1 MTARMSTK
9 NTTTKPLARDA
20 VCDDLTAS
28 HTVAAAL
35 GMSNLALTQ
44 WRYRG
49 GGPPFIRVG
58 RRIRYRWTDV
68 QAWLDENTER
78 PA

>member
-1 MTARMSTK
+1 MSTTK
-9 NTTTKPLARDA
+9 NAAKLARDA
-20 VCDDLTAS
+20 VRDDLTDPPA
-28 HTVAAAL
+28 VAAAL
-35 GMSNLALTQ
+35 GMSNIALTQ

-58 RRIRYRWTDV
+58 RRIRYRWSDV